1 MIEHTLNP
9 QTLKEI
15 ARLVQFFK
23 ERPNWSWNTG
33 NLEHHKKLWR
43 DSHPVKRPRF
53 VTRREQPL

>member
-23 ERPNWSWNTG
+23 ERPELV
-33 NLEHHKKLWR
+33 LEYRK
-43 DSHPVKRPRF
+43 S
-53 VTRREQPL
+53 